1 MLNTMFMNF
10 DWILDEN
17 SNTEVIKNIT
27 GDNWVN
33 LNTD

>member
-1 MLNTMFMNF
+1 MNF